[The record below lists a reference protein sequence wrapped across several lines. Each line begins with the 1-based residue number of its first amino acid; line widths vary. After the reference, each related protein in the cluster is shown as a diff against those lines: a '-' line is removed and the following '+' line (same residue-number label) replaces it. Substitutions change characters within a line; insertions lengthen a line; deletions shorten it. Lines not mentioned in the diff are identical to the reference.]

1 MLKAIKEKSDQFSTH
16 IKNLYNI
23 LLNYLK
29 NLSKTMSFLVE
40 LQKKSKNWKRDESEM
55 IENKNKELILH
66 SFILNDIEN
75 KIVIDSLDSIRMN
88 NDELLSLIDT
98 LLETFKIDSN

>member
-1 MLKAIKEKSDQFSTH
+1 
-16 IKNLYNI
+16 
-23 LLNYLK
+23 
-29 NLSKTMSFLVE
+29 MSFLVE

-75 KIVIDSLDSIRMN
+75 KIVIDSLDSISMK

-98 LLETFKIDSN
+98 LKETFKIDSN